1 MNSFLQ
7 AMLQFAKLDTES
19 LDELSRITRRH
30 EFPKGHVL
38 LHQNS
43 ICHHF
48 YFIEKGLTRTFYI
61 KDGKDIT
68 DWISTENTFAI
79 SLISFINRVPDRR
92 TIELLEP
99 SILYSIGYD
108 DVEALCKEH
117 HDIEHL
123 VRKIV
128 SFGLVQLQRKFDEL
142 HFATAKQRYKN
153 LMETNP
159 TIIQRVPL
167 GMVASFL
174 GMTQET
180 LSRIRSQVTF

>member
-1 MNSFLQ
+1 MDSFLQ
-7 AMLQFAKLDTES
+7 AMSQFAKLDTKS
-19 LDELSRITRRH
+19 LDELSAITKRH

-38 LHQNS
+38 LQRNS
-43 ICHHF
+43 ICNYF

-68 DWISTENTFAI
+68 DWISTEGTFAV
-79 SLISFINRVPDRR
+79 SLISFINREPDRR

-99 SILYSIGYD
+99 SVLYAIGYD
-108 DVEALCKEH
+108 DIEALCKQR

-123 VRKIV
+123 VRQIV

-142 HFATAKQRYKN
+142 HFSTAKQRYKN

-180 LSRIRSQVTF
+180 LSRIRSQITF

>member
-1 MNSFLQ
+1 MDSFLQ
-7 AMLQFAKLDTES
+7 AMSQFAKLDTES
-19 LDELSRITRRH
+19 LDELSAISTRH
-30 EFPKGHVL
+30 EFPKGHIL
-38 LHQNS
+38 LQRNS
-43 ICHHF
+43 ICNYF

-68 DWISTENTFAI
+68 DWISTEGTFAV
-79 SLISFINRVPDRR
+79 SLISFINREPDRR

-99 SILYSIGYD
+99 SVLYSIGHD
-108 DVEALCKEH
+108 DIEALCKQRH
-117 HDIEHL
+117 IIEHL
-123 VRKIV
+123 VRQIV

-142 HFATAKQRYKN
+142 HFSTAKQRYQN

-180 LSRIRSQVTF
+180 LSRIRSQITF

>member
-1 MNSFLQ
+1 MDSFLQ

-19 LDELSRITRRH
+19 LEKLSRITTRH
-30 EFPKGHVL
+30 EFPKGHIL

-48 YFIEKGLTRTFYI
+48 YFIEKGLTRTFYL

-68 DWISTENTFAI
+68 DWISTESTFAV
-79 SLISFINRVPDRR
+79 SLISFINREPDRR
-92 TIELLEP
+92 TIELLET
-99 SILYSIGYD
+99 SVLYAIGYD
-108 DVEALCKEH
+108 DIEALCKQR

-123 VRKIV
+123 VRQLV

-153 LMETNP
+153 LMETNS

-180 LSRIRSQVTF
+180 LSRIRSQMTF